1 MSTKSTGEWLL
12 SHNKYSAHESLK
24 ELERDSK
31 KLKRNAYTISI
42 TSGKGGV
49 GKTSFTLKMG
59 KELAARGYKVLVIDC
74 DTNLSN
80 TSVKLG
86 IPLNRN
92 FVDFKNEK
100 MSFENSLYRDGKFHL
115 FSACNGDIELFEE
128 GVKID
133 QLIIQVLVAQER
145 NYDYILL
152 DCPAGLTKDTLAL
165 NAYSDYRFFIVTP
178 DKSSIT
184 DSYSLMKILTQKFG
198 VTSNHLVVNR
208 VSHKAQYSRIVRTL
222 SETVENFLGARL
234 RVLGGLS
241 QELMEVD
248 KFDGLLLENAGCR
261 FHRNFLQVLNRFTE
275 ESDGTVLE
283 TGSEDTPFVRG
294 KSMEQEVQLTVS

>member
-12 SHNKYSAHESLK
+12 SHNKFSAFESPR
-24 ELERDSK
+24 ELARDSK
-31 KLKRNAYTISI
+31 KLKRNAYTISV

-59 KELAARGYKVLVIDC
+59 RELAARGYKVLVIDC

-92 FVDFKNEK
+92 FVDYKNEK
-100 MSFENSLYRDGKFHL
+100 MTFEQSLYKDGQFHL
-115 FSACNGDIELFEE
+115 FSACNGDIEIFDQ

-133 QLIIQVLVAQER
+133 QLIIQILVSEER

-152 DCPAGLTKDTLAL
+152 DCPAGLTKDALAI

-184 DSYSLMKILTQKFG
+184 DSYSLMKILSQKFG
-198 VTSNHLVVNR
+198 VTNNHLVVNR
-208 VSHKAQYSRIVRTL
+208 VSHRAQYSRIVKTL

-248 KFDGLLLENAGCR
+248 KFDGLLLENADCR
-261 FHRNFLQVLNRFTE
+261 FHKNFLQVLNRFTE

-283 TGSEDTPFVRG
+283 NQTEAKPFVRIN
-294 KSMEQEVQLTVS
+294 SMEQEVQSTVS